1 MVNRTRKTKISKKE
15 PCPKC
20 GSKDNLARFPNGSAH
35 CFTPGCGYHEY
46 SQEGHVPVSVTKA
59 ELMGVVDAIPDRR
72 ISQAT
77 CRKFNVHVEYGN
89 DGTISKHHY
98 PVYSDDGELVGT
110 KTRICKTKDFYVK
123 GSLSAP
129 VLFGQNTCKGKGKY
143 ITITEGEIDALSIS
157 EMFDRKWDVVS
168 LKNGASSAKKEIQ
181 QSLEFLEGYDAVVVC
196 FDQDLAGQKAVDSIK
211 DLFSPHKLRIAKLPA
226 KDANELLVAN
236 RIQEFTKAWWDAK
249 PYRPDGI
256 IAGADLWEEIT
267 KAHDKPSVLYPWQG
281 LNTLTRGFRQSEL
294 VTITSGSGMGKS
306 QMVRELEY
314 HLLQATG
321 DNIGVLALEENTAR
335 TALGIMS
342 VAANCPLHL
351 EENLDH
357 DTIRPFFEAT
367 LGTGRYYLYD
377 HFGSTGLDNLL
388 SRIRFMVKS
397 LDCRWIILDHLS
409 IVVSSQENG
418 DERKAIDEVMT
429 RLRTL
434 VQELGIGMF
443 LVSHLRRAGGQAHE
457 DGGRI
462 SLSELRGSQS
472 IAQLS
477 DIVIGLERDQQHED
491 PLIRNTSTVRVLK
504 NRYTG
509 QTGPA
514 TYLQYQVDSGRMV
527 EVTKPEED
535 STEDEF

>member
-1 MVNRTRKTKISKKE
+1 MEKGNFLRHE
-15 PCPKC
+15 PCEAC
-20 GSKDNLARFPNGSAH
+20 GSSDAKAVYDTGTSY
-35 CFTPGCGYHEY
+35 CFSCKAYTN
-46 SQEGHVPVSVTKA
+46 EGGTTTVVPVSSRPTRTIERV
-59 ELMGVVDAIPDRR
+59 GVSADIPDRR
-72 ISQAT
+72 ISELT
-77 CRKFNVHVEYGN
+77 CRKFGVTVEYDNNGK
-89 DGTISKHHY
+89 ISKHHY
-98 PVYSDDGELVGT
+98 PYCNEDGDLVAS
-110 KTRICKTKDFYVK
+110 KTRIVASKDFYAK
-123 GSLSAP
+123 GTMGAAT
-129 VLFGQNTCKGKGKY
+129 LFGQQVCKGKGKF
-143 ITITEGEIDALSIS
+143 ITITEGEADALAVS

-168 LKNGASSAKKEIQ
+168 LRNGASSAASDIKG
-181 QSLEFLEGYDAVVVC
+181 SLEFLECYDKVVLC
-196 FDQDLAGQKAVDSIK
+196 FDNDTAGTKAVQAVR
-211 DLFSPHKLRIAKLPA
+211 DLFSPERLLICKLPL
-226 KDANELLVAN
+226 KDAGEMLKENRVAD
-236 RIQEFTKAWWDAK
+236 FTKAWWDAK

-256 IAGADLWEEIT
+256 VAGAELWDAIT
-267 KAHDKPSVLYPWQG
+267 KAQSEESVLYPWQG
-281 LNTLTRGFRQSEL
+281 LNALTKGFRLSEL

-314 HLLQATG
+314 HLLNATG
-321 DNIGVLALEENTAR
+321 DNIGVIALEETTAR

-342 VAANCPLHL
+342 VAADCPLHL

-357 DTIRPFFEAT
+357 ETIKPFFDAT
-367 LGTGRYYLYD
+367 LGTGRYFLYD

-388 SRIRFMVKS
+388 SRVRFMVKS

-429 RLRTL
+429 KLRTL

-443 LVSHLRRAGGQAHE
+443 LISHLKRAGGTAHE

-491 PLIRNTSTVRVLK
+491 PVIRNTSTVRVLK

-514 TYLQYQVDSGRMV
+514 TYLQYKIETGRML
-527 EVTKPEED
+527 ECAAPQED
-535 STEDEF
+535 TAEDEF